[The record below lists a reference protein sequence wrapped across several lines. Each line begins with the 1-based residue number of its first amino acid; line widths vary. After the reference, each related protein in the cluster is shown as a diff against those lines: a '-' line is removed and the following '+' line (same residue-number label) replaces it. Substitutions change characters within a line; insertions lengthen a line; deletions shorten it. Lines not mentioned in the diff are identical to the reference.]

1 MADNTKIEWSQAT
14 WNPITG
20 CTKVSPGCD
29 HCYAEREAKGRLKRY
44 YPDGFGKIICHKDRL
59 DIPLRWQRPRMIFV
73 NSMSDLFHD
82 EVPDEFITKVFAVM
96 ALTPRHTYQV
106 LTKRHGRMH
115 ALVNDDWFK
124 EQIWRDA
131 WELDPRGDIILNTE
145 TPWPFPN
152 VWLGVSVEDQKWAD
166 IRIPKLLGTP
176 AVVRFLSC
184 EPLLGPIDL
193 EQYLFRFCDREPGTC
208 PRLNGEG
215 PCDGCRVPQH
225 LRGLHWIICGGESGP
240 RARPMH
246 PDWARSIR
254 DECQAAGVPYFFKQ
268 WGEWVPVSS
277 DAGVYFS
284 GDIELRADGY
294 SWPIEQPHG
303 ADDGTAVTMR
313 RLGKKAAGRQ
323 LDGRTWDEM
332 PSGPPRPAPSSA
344 TRWST
349 PHPASTTS
357 ACRWS
362 G

>member
-176 AVVRFLSC
+176 AVVRFLC
-184 EPLLGPIDL
+184 AEPLLGPVNLWPWLDA
-193 EQYLFRFCDREPGTC
+193 
-208 PRLNGEG
+208 
-215 PCDGCRVPQH
+215 CRVDAD
-225 LRGLHWIICGGESGP
+225 RLHWVICGGESGP
-240 RARPMH
+240 DARPMH
-246 PDWARSIR
+246 PDWARALR
-254 DECQAAGVPYFFKQ
+254 DQCVTAEVPFFFKQ
-268 WGEWVPVSS
+268 WGEWIAVNT
-277 DAGVYFS
+277 DDNVYLQ

-294 SWPIEQPHG
+294 SWPITQPHG
-303 ADDGTAVTMR
+303 AEDGTEIVMR
-313 RLGKKAAGRQ
+313 RLGKKKAGRE

-332 PSGPPRPAPSSA
+332 PS
-344 TRWST
+344 
-349 PHPASTTS
+349 
-357 ACRWS
+357 
-362 G
+362 